1 MAATSWA
8 FPAQDWAA
16 ESFTTASICAPTNHD
31 DGGAGH
37 IENTKHTV
45 HQSHNRSCTVNFI
58 IIYLWLKTMYFH
70 CSKTTQKNAP
80 CASYSFYPLRVGTSR
95 YGPPSGIYNT
105 HAPLCVLCM
114 LFLEGY
120 EANMPINS
128 KRRCVVVLMS
138 CDTWT
143 NHDHRSER
151 FQKSLVMVCI
161 ASMEWW
167 KGKSFILPQ
176 WLTLLWKNLTAP
188 RFRSGVIQ

>member
-1 MAATSWA
+1 MYNQFYYNRFVT
-8 FPAQDWAA
+8 QNKCI
-16 ESFTTASICAPTNHD
+16 SI
-31 DGGAGH
+31 
-37 IENTKHTV
+37 V
-45 HQSHNRSCTVNFI
+45 QRRRR
-58 IIYLWLKTMYFH
+58 KTH
-70 CSKTTQKNAP
+70 LADRTQ
-80 CASYSFYPLRVGTSR
+80 FYPLRVGTSR

-105 HAPLCVLCM
+105 HAPLCVLCL

-120 EANMPINS
+120 EANMSINS

-176 WLTLLWKNLTAP
+176 WLTLLWKNLTAAWWSHSIAP
-188 RFRSGVIQ
+188 QNLIRRPSNMFPGRWSGKNLNVCTITPGKFKWKHSIHASRAACGLWL